1 MASRVQAQD
10 PCGGPVSSAPQ
21 VALLAEGSLAAPA
34 LSSHG
39 APCLAFPLLAARG
52 HALAPLSSL
61 LSRDQETLGA
71 APTAFLTE
79 DPARRPL
86 FPWLPNPIRSA
97 EEFQSRCSVTEP
109 ARGEITEGKRSKH
122 LEDRASAARAGH
134 RLLTELGAGGSL
146 LATERRNKCALT
158 SRTGSAVN

>member
-1 MASRVQAQD
+1 M
-10 PCGGPVSSAPQ
+10 
-21 VALLAEGSLAAPA
+21 
-34 LSSHG
+34 
-39 APCLAFPLLAARG
+39 
-52 HALAPLSSL
+52 
-61 LSRDQETLGA
+61 

-97 EEFQSRCSVTEP
+97 EEPRSRCSVTES

-122 LEDRASAARAGH
+122 LEDRARVPGAGH
-134 RLLTELGAGGSL
+134 RLLAELGAGGSP
-146 LATERRNKCALT
+146 LATERRNKRALT

>member
-1 MASRVQAQD
+1 MFGLPTARCTWSRTC
-10 PCGGPVSSAPQ
+10 P
-21 VALLAEGSLAAPA
+21 
-34 LSSHG
+34 
-39 APCLAFPLLAARG
+39 
-52 HALAPLSSL
+52 SL

-122 LEDRASAARAGH
+122 LEDRGSAAGASH
-134 RLLTELGAGGSL
+134 RLLAELGAGGSL
-146 LATERRNKCALT
+146 LATERRDKCALT
-158 SRTGSAVN
+158 SWTGSAVN